1 MPSSQS
7 VPGAP
12 APKAPDLKEPVK
24 PRQPLPPKDDQRQ
37 PEVRT
42 VAGAEEKVKG
52 NGRGQRGLARLAS
65 RRLPELHLIANPVE
79 FPAVAK
85 GKARFR
91 MQVMA
96 NHTLEDVSL
105 AARRVRLAHEQASA
119 DQ

>member
-42 VAGAEEKVKG
+42 VAVP
-52 NGRGQRGLARLAS
+52 
-65 RRLPELHLIANPVE
+65 RR
-79 FPAVAK
+79 
-85 GKARFR
+85 R
-91 MQVMA
+91 
-96 NHTLEDVSL
+96 
-105 AARRVRLAHEQASA
+105 
-119 DQ
+119 

>member
-52 NGRGQRGLARLAS
+52 NGRGQRGEYLTTATGTRLY
-65 RRLPELHLIANPVE
+65 
-79 FPAVAK
+79 
-85 GKARFR
+85 
-91 MQVMA
+91 
-96 NHTLEDVSL
+96 
-105 AARRVRLAHEQASA
+105 
-119 DQ
+119 